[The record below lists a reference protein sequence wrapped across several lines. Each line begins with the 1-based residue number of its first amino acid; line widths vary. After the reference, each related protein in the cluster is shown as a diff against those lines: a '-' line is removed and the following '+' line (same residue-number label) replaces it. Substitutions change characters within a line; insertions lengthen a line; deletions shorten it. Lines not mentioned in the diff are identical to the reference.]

1 MLGVVLDVD
10 EPPTKA
16 GVYAVRAGV
25 HVKNNLMHYLK
36 QEPLEVFAPQ
46 GDFLRLFNLG
56 DGNGIGFR
64 CRTDMAVC
72 CSDY

>member
-1 MLGVVLDVD
+1 MVDVD
-10 EPPTKA
+10 EPPPKA

-36 QEPLEVFAPQ
+36 QEPLELFAPQ
-46 GDFLRLFNLG
+46 RDFLRLFNLG

-64 CRTDMAVC
+64 CHTALC
-72 CSDY
+72 CCDC